1 MKYVFLILCKE
12 IKYFFLRKA
21 MVKWYV
27 SICLMNVIF
36 VLLPKFMPIEMN
48 EIGWSLVM
56 MTFSVLLIPNTLTL
70 DLIGGEKYHKTLE
83 TIISTPISV
92 RGMLYGK
99 TIFILGLGSAAL
111 AIISCIDFFFL
122 KAVYKITVFDSG
134 ISRSDLLLLYAAIVN
149 AVLLIAIVGEVLALI
164 ISNLKGCGYI
174 LTIVNLAILK
184 YVFNSISDIKFDSM
198 KTKCVLLIIMNT
210 ILLTVVTAKISKKRV
225 MKCVR

>member
-1 MKYVFLILCKE
+1 MKYAFLILYKE

-21 MVKWYV
+21 MIKWYI
-27 SICLMNVIF
+27 SIILMNVIF
-36 VLLPKFMPIEMN
+36 VILPKFMPIEIN
-48 EIGWSLVM
+48 EIGWSFIM
-56 MTFSVLLIPNTLTL
+56 MTFSVLLVPNTLTL

-111 AIISCIDFFFL
+111 AIISCIDFFSL
-122 KAVYKITVFDSG
+122 KAIYKISIFDSG
-134 ISRSDLLLLYAAIVN
+134 ISSSDLLLFYAVIINAILV
-149 AVLLIAIVGEVLALI
+149 IAIVGEVLALI

-174 LTIVNLAILK
+174 LTIVNLLILK

-198 KTKCVLLIIMNT
+198 KAKCVLLIIINA